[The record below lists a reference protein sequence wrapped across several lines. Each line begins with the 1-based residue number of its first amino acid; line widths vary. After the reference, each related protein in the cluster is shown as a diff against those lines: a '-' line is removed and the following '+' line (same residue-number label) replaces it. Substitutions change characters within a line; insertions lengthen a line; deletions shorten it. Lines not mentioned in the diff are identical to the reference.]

1 MDISLSMEKFFSI
14 ISSVTGWTL
23 LSIIVM
29 LAIALVIG
37 VAKSLISL
45 FIAEPA
51 NTKIISDYAEPER
64 LKPVK

>member
-23 LSIIVM
+23 LSIITM
-29 LAIALVIG
+29 LAIALVFG
-37 VAKSLISL
+37 VAKGLISL
-45 FIAEPA
+45 FFDKAA
-51 NTKIISDYAEPER
+51 DTQFISDYAEPER